1 MLFSWIILTWKLTIH
16 FSKPDPIEQLVAAPV
31 QRPTQLDPSKKNMLA
46 ITIPP
51 GWLTTISS
59 VRTSYDDLVCD

>member
-1 MLFSWIILTWKLTIH
+1 MH

-31 QRPTQLDPSKKNMLA
+31 QRPTQLDPSRKNLLA

-59 VRTSYDDLVCD
+59 VRSSYDDLVCD